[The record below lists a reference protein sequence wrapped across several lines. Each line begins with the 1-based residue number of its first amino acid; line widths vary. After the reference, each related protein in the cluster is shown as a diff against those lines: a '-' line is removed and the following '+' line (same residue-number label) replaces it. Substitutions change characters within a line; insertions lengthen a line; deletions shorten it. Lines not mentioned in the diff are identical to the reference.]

1 MEEYF
6 RRAMQVSRGNPAIFV
21 ERPISAGLLT
31 VAVGLVLI
39 VSLPNLRRLR
49 TEAFR
54 E

>member
-6 RRAMQVSRGNPAIFV
+6 RRALQVSRGNPAIFV
-21 ERPISAGLLT
+21 ERPISAVLLAI
-31 VAVGLVLI
+31 AVGLILV

-49 TEAFR
+49 TAAFR